1 MLRDNYVLTHLH
13 TIYGICRYLQHAFI
27 AGSLVVEYKLSASE
41 LDALRGQFQT
51 YDSAL
56 AGEIRADEFE
66 LLLQDMDGEYL
77 PQEIDFILSVVD
89 ADRLAIVEMPE
100 FVRWWTT
107 PMMT

>member
-1 MLRDNYVLTHLH
+1 MFCYNT
-13 TIYGICRYLQHAFI
+13 TRYLQHAFI
-27 AGSLVVEYKLSASE
+27 AGSLVVEYKLSAPE
-41 LDALRGQFQT
+41 LDSLRVHFQA

-77 PQEIDFILSVVD
+77 PHEIDFILSIID
-89 ADRLAIVEMPE
+89 ADRLAIVEMSE

-107 PMMT
+107 PMPDGI